1 MEDVVNLF
9 KFRLIDFKHVA
20 TNIRCNT
27 TLNLIIT
34 FSDGDNSTIL
44 KMALFKKNSKLHQND
59 KKIPFPTTYLV
70 EFTAE
75 KGSSVDWVATRG
87 GD

>member
-1 MEDVVNLF
+1 M
-9 KFRLIDFKHVA
+9 DF
-20 TNIRCNT
+20 TSIRCNT
-27 TLNLIIT
+27 TLNLIMT
-34 FSDGDNSTIL
+34 FSDGHSPS
-44 KMALFKKNSKLHQND
+44 MALLKKNSKLHQKD

-70 EFTAE
+70 EVTAE